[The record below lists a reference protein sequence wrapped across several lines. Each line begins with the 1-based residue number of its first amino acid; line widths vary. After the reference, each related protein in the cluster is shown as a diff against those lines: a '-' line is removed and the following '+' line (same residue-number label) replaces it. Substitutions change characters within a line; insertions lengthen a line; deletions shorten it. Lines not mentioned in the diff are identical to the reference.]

1 LSSAETIRPEVTVS
15 AVRSPGGAIP
25 TIYEATPWDAGTCS
39 APSGVLLS
47 HNPMNYTFAD
57 PFFHEP
63 VRIIMSDPEIVM
75 SLLCREII
83 EDGAKIKVDR
93 GIYGG

>member
-1 LSSAETIRPEVTVS
+1 
-15 AVRSPGGAIP
+15 
-25 TIYEATPWDAGTCS
+25 
-39 APSGVLLS
+39 
-47 HNPMNYTFAD
+47 
-57 PFFHEP
+57 
-63 VRIIMSDPEIVM
+63 MSDPEIVM